1 MDPGSV
7 SAQDDPM
14 GKIDIPP
21 EDALL
26 PLRSSL
32 GGVSEPGIQ
41 VNGHGLVTSLFAK
54 GGVGWERP
62 RKRRKNLYP
71 QKQGNQYPDVYW

>member
-1 MDPGSV
+1 MDPGRL
-7 SAQDDPM
+7 SAQDDPA
-14 GKIDIPP
+14 GKIDISP

-32 GGVSEPGIQ
+32 AGVAEPGMQ
-41 VNGHGLVTSLFAK
+41 VNGHGLVTCLFTK

-62 RKRRKNLYP
+62 RKRRQNLHSQP
-71 QKQGNQYPDVYW
+71 QG